1 MSEEELTFAVA
12 VNDPLIITSHKILAN
27 KKNHCCCNFLVSSFN
42 IYTTPTIIF
51 NKFIAYAMESMF
63 TYC

>member
-1 MSEEELTFAVA
+1 MNEEQLTFAVA
-12 VNDPLIITSHKILAN
+12 VNDPLIITSHQILAN
-27 KKNHCCCNFLVSSFN
+27 KKYHCFCNFLVSSFK
-42 IYTTPTIIF
+42 IYTTPTVII